1 MTTGKV
7 SDLLTNLSSY
17 THSIDYD
24 YTNGYMYFPR
34 YNKHDILRYLFF
46 LVIFYYISN
55 YVSIV
60 AMGECYFVLKLF
72 KKSANT
78 IGKKSCEFDFYNHI

>member
-1 MTTGKV
+1 MATGKV

-17 THSIDYD
+17 THSIAYD

-34 YNKHDILRYLFF
+34 YNKNDILRYLFF
-46 LVIFYYISN
+46 LVIFDYISN

-60 AMGECYFVLKLF
+60 AMIECYFVLKLS
-72 KKSANT
+72 KKSSNT
-78 IGKKSCEFDFYNHI
+78 VRKKSSEFDFYNHI